1 MRFDDGF
8 AIGGGLFVEGPVV
21 FVVAVGLGWLLELFE
36 DKDTDFESP
45 SVTLVQINSTLS
57 HLMVAG
63 NTLKLA
69 AFPASLTCLMSG
81 RNLDATIWKLL
92 VV

>member
-1 MRFDDGF
+1 MLHLSSRFV
-8 AIGGGLFVEGPVV
+8 IK
-21 FVVAVGLGWLLELFE
+21 LLELFE

-81 RNLDATIWKLL
+81 RDQSNDE
-92 VV
+92 